1 MNRRNPSGTKEQ
13 EVKMEEKYFEEKTS
27 NVSKDSKD
35 RARRMFAVRKTF
47 QKDQIEDLICRLA
60 IR

>member
-27 NVSKDSKD
+27 NVRKDSKD
-35 RARRMFAVRKTF
+35 RERRMFAVRKTF
-47 QKDQIEDLICRLA
+47 QKDQIEEGLM
-60 IR
+60 